1 MQFVDKAKIVI
12 KAGDGGDGCASFHR
26 EKFVMRGGPDGGDGG
41 RGGSVVFLA
50 DPNMNTLLDFR
61 FARHYRAERGE
72 NGRARMSSGKNGEDL
87 VIRVPVGTL
96 VRDAETG
103 RIVADM
109 NKPNRTRVVL
119 HGGRGGRGNARF
131 ATPTRQ
137 SPRFAQPG
145 QKTVEHEVELEL
157 KTIADV
163 GLIGLPNVGKSTI
176 LSVLTSAKPKIA
188 NYHFTT
194 LTPNLGVVKRYE
206 KTFVLADIPGLIEG
220 AAEGAG
226 LGHDFLRHVE
236 RTRMLVHVV
245 DISGCEGRDPMEDYL
260 AIRSELRQYSERLAE
275 LPQLVAANKMDLTG
289 AEDNLELFRE
299 ELAEDGSDVQVFPVS
314 AATVSGFDALLDAI
328 VKTLAELD
336 RAGRYTVRG
345 EEIALA
351 DVPEEETKTETLSF
365 TVQSLR
371 LDAVTAGLFRI
382 SRTSAAELIRLGSV
396 SLNYVPCLHTDAAI
410 RDGDVISVRG
420 KGKGTVT
427 DTGGRS
433 RKDRIFVTA
442 ERRV

>member
-1 MQFVDKAKIVI
+1 MQFVDKAKIII

-41 RGGSVVFLA
+41 RGGNVVFLA
-50 DPNMNTLLDFR
+50 DPNMSTLLDFR
-61 FARHYRAERGE
+61 FARHYRAAGGE
-72 NGRARMSSGKNGEDL
+72 NGRARMSSGKNVEDI
-87 VIRVPVGTL
+87 VIHVPVGTL
-96 VRDAETG
+96 VRDVESG

-109 NKPNRTRVVL
+109 NKPNRTRIVL

-145 QKTVEHEVELEL
+145 QKTLEHEVELEL

-163 GLIGLPNVGKSTI
+163 GLVGLPNVGKSTI

-194 LTPNLGVVKRYE
+194 LTPNLGVVKRYDR
-206 KTFVLADIPGLIEG
+206 TFVLADIPGLIEG

-260 AIRSELRQYSERLAE
+260 SIRSELRQYSERLAE

-289 AEDNLELFRE
+289 AKDNLELFRE
-299 ELAEDGSDVQVFPVS
+299 ELAEDGSNVQVFPVS
-314 AATVSGFDALLDAI
+314 AATASGFDALLDAI
-328 VKTLAELD
+328 VKTLATLPPAYEF
-336 RAGRYTVRG
+336 
-345 EEIALA
+345 
-351 DVPEEETKTETLSF
+351 EEEDMAETHRYEPGFS
-365 TVQSLR
+365 
-371 LDAVTAGLFRI
+371 I
-382 SRTSAAELIRLGSV
+382 E
-396 SLNYVPCLHTDAAI
+396 
-410 RDGDVISVRG
+410 RDGDVFV
-420 KGKGTVT
+420 V
-427 DTGGRS
+427 TGGSVEYLLDTTYAEDEGSMRRFQQFLIKEGIIDALRAAGATEES
-433 RKDRIFVTA
+433 TVRMGEWEFDFV
-442 ERRV
+442 E